1 MLPLS
6 SMPDLALVEDGE
18 QVSLRGAGFNIDFG
32 KTRGI
37 ITSYIVEGRSLIKAG
52 PQENY
57 YRAPTDA
64 DLLMGNPPANIHR
77 WRAAG
82 LDRLERRLRAFEVR
96 QINKKIIEVRTH
108 AWLCAAGKNTGI
120 ESEIVYRV
128 YGNGEV
134 VLDNKVLVDQQLPFI
149 PRVGLELV
157 LPGEYE
163 QLAWYGRGPHENYI
177 DRKKGA
183 ALGRYKSTV
192 ADQFTPYVYPSECGG
207 KEDVRWLALTDR
219 DGAGLMVIALDQLH
233 VDALHYTIQDL
244 EEARHLYALKPRQEV
259 ILHLDGWHM
268 GVGGDD
274 GWAAQVHQ
282 EFLIFPG
289 KYRFALRLKPI
300 NPQGDPAALGRTQ
313 IEGVF

>member
-1 MLPLS
+1 
-6 SMPDLALVEDGE
+6 
-18 QVSLRGAGFNIDFG
+18 
-32 KTRGI
+32 
-37 ITSYIVEGRSLIKAG
+37 
-52 PQENY
+52 
-57 YRAPTDA
+57 
-64 DLLMGNPPANIHR
+64 MGNPPANIHR